1 MTRPIRTCDKAS
13 AARRTSTP
21 RIETVREYEER
32 VEREYREVRRQ
43 QWAQTP
49 PEPVGSPTY
58 VSIFRGP
65 REGQ

>member
-1 MTRPIRTCDKAS
+1 MTRPIRTCDKAMAV
-13 AARRTSTP
+13 AARTSP

-32 VEREYREVRRQ
+32 VDAEYKATRRQ

-49 PEPVGSPTY
+49 PEPAGSPTY

>member
-1 MTRPIRTCDKAS
+1 MTRPIRTCDKAANV
-13 AARRTSTP
+13 AARTSP
-21 RIETVREYEER
+21 RIETVREYEDR
-32 VEREYREVRRQ
+32 VDAEYKATRRQ